1 MPKRPPAPNP
11 PPPKQHPEG
20 LFARSRPLDRDPV
33 DLDGDTPRSRERTD
47 LALALD
53 AVSADLDA
61 QGDEIASIGGEVK
74 ALASLSIDTN
84 DKVREILLLLSQHVM
99 PRLDRV
105 DEIDEV
111 RGKAERLRVD
121 FDRHVAKAAE

>member
-1 MPKRPPAPNP
+1 MSKRPPT
-11 PPPKQHPEG
+11 
-20 LFARSRPLDRDPV
+20 V
-33 DLDGDTPRSRERTD
+33 DLDGDTPHSRERTD

-74 ALASLSIDTN
+74 ALASLSIETN
-84 DKVREILLLLSQHVM
+84 DKVRELLDLIRLRIM